1 MNDHQL
7 YSWFLGPK
15 AENADFLERLVL
27 EALRDCVFWRRNFH
41 PEDDILITERVK
53 RTEDFQDS
61 HARIQQEFLGML
73 ANLKRDIPFFSPRYI
88 GHMLA
93 DQLLPA
99 MAAYFAAMLHNP
111 NNVSQES
118 SPITT
123 EYEMEAAGQLA
134 RMCGYP
140 APSWGH
146 LTSGGTIAN
155 FEAMWV
161 ARNLKWQPF
170 AVREVARGMGSP
182 VVPVRLATGEM
193 ANLSALADPWL
204 VANLEGSEILSL
216 RERLCQALIERHPER
231 SGEEIRGEVDQRMAQ
246 ATVSGKGLS
255 RFFDELRRGSQ
266 GWEAPPLE
274 AGVVLVPATA
284 HYSLMKVVE
293 ALGIGKEQVELV
305 PVDGR
310 FRMESGALRQ
320 MLNHC
325 REQRRPVYAVVAV
338 MGTTEEGAVDP
349 LDEVVQIRTEMRQ
362 HGLTFSL
369 HADGA
374 WGGYVRSLFF
384 DSENRPVETPS
395 QIRDLTRSWPE
406 DALFSAYQALHETDS
421 VTIDPHKLGYIPYPC
436 GTVLFRD
443 PRVRDLLTVDA
454 PYIFTGEERPER
466 PFIGKYILEGSKPGA
481 AAAAVWFAHR
491 VIPLNQ
497 SGYGLLIG
505 KSFQSAQ
512 ELAWRVGRE
521 LAPEMAAR
529 GVLLRLL
536 TDPPNGNIVCFVVNE
551 EGNSCLTTMNRVN
564 HAIYD
569 ELKFQPGSVLQEH
582 NFILS
587 STSFHYP
594 QYGRPTS
601 KGTHSMEEH
610 LTALGI
616 APGEFARVGT
626 IRVLRCTV
634 MAPWLTLSRGGHPD
648 YSIAFANVLRETIA
662 KILPPALEPVPPT
675 PDRGSQ

>member
-1 MNDHQL
+1 MDDHRI

-41 PEDDILITERVK
+41 PEDDILITERTK
-53 RTEDFQDS
+53 REEDFQDS

-73 ANLKRDIPFFSPRYI
+73 AHLKRDTPFFSPRYI

-123 EYEMEAAGQLA
+123 EYEMEACGQLA
-134 RMCGYP
+134 RMCGY
-140 APSWGH
+140 AQPSWGH

-155 FEAMWV
+155 FEAFWV

-170 AVREVARGMGSP
+170 AVRDVARQLGQP
-182 VVPVRLATGEM
+182 VVPVRLPTGETVD
-193 ANLSALADPWL
+193 LTRIRDPWI
-204 VANLEGSEILSL
+204 VANLDGEEILSL
-216 RERLCQALIERHPER
+216 RERLSHALLERHPDR
-231 SGEEIRGEVDQRMAQ
+231 PAAEIRREVDQRMDR
-246 ATVSGKGLS
+246 VSISGKGLH
-255 RFFDELRRGSQ
+255 RFFAELGEESQ
-266 GWEAPPLE
+266 GWEAPPLP
-274 AGVVLVPATA
+274 AGVVIVPATA
-284 HYSLMKVVE
+284 HYSLAKVTE
-293 ALGIGKEQVELV
+293 ALGIGKEQVELI
-305 PVDGR
+305 PVDGS
-310 FRMESGALRQ
+310 FRMETGALRQ
-320 MLNHC
+320 ILTRC
-325 REQRRPVYAVVAV
+325 LQDRRPVYAVVAV

-349 LDEVVQIRTEMRQ
+349 LDEVVGIREEMRPR
-362 HGLTFSL
+362 GLTFSL
-369 HADGA
+369 HADAA

-384 DSENRPVETPS
+384 DSQQRPVETPS

-406 DALFSAYQALHETDS
+406 DALFSAYQAMHETDS
-421 VTIDPHKLGYIPYPC
+421 VTIDPHKLGFIPYPC
-436 GTVLFRD
+436 GTILFRD
-443 PRVRDLLTVDA
+443 PRVRNLLTVDA

-491 VIPLNQ
+491 VVPLNQ

-521 LAPEMAAR
+521 LAPEMATR

-551 EGNSCLTTMNRVN
+551 EGNQSLATMNRIN
-564 HAIYD
+564 RAIYD
-569 ELKFQPGSVLQEH
+569 LLKFQPGSVLQEH
-582 NFILS
+582 HFILS

-601 KGTHSMEEH
+601 KGTHSMEAH
-610 LTALGI
+610 LAALGI
-616 APGEFARVGT
+616 ASGEFAQVGT

-648 YSIAFANVLRETIA
+648 YSIAFAQVLRETIS
-662 KILPPALEPVPPT
+662 KILPSAIAPDSPPT
-675 PDRGSQ
+675 PPVG